1 MSFAGLRRI
10 DEEALALLRHGGA
23 DEIQV
28 LPVDAA
34 TARRLSRV
42 ALGEALTVTP
52 RGTMAMSK
60 GRSR

>member
-1 MSFAGLRRI
+1 MNFAGLRRI
-10 DEEALALLRHGGA
+10 GDEALALLRHGEA
-23 DEIQV
+23 DAIQV

-42 ALGEALTVTP
+42 ALGEALTVSP
-52 RGTMAMSK
+52 RGAMAMSK